1 MAVYTRA
8 HYPPTLKLPRC
19 YKTDC
24 VRLKWASGKESRTGY
39 EECSLNSHYSCCLE
53 LPSLQL
59 LSAKTLKKRKK
70 KIIIVFVIFD
80 HLLALGSSNESSGD
94 V

>member
-8 HYPPTLKLPRC
+8 HHTPTLKLPRC

-24 VRLKWASGKESRTGY
+24 VRLKWASGKESGTGY
-39 EECSLNSHYSCCLE
+39 DECSLNSYYSCYLE

-59 LSAKTLKKRKK
+59 LSARTLKKRKK
-70 KIIIVFVIFD
+70 EKKIVFVVFD